1 MLKLIHIFSAMP
13 SKAHVFKQD
22 HIWTYTAAVTV
33 RIDNRGRCDICN
45 PLWKPHHTN
54 FTCTTAHCMLV
65 IVFLILSGPMKP
77 STVLCNEA
85 LYRQLSELT
94 TRMRVCRDH
103 GRDDDYILI

>member
-1 MLKLIHIFSAMP
+1 MIFAILNGSLIIPISLALLLI
-13 SKAHVFKQD
+13 V
-22 HIWTYTAAVTV
+22 V
-33 RIDNRGRCDICN
+33 
-45 PLWKPHHTN
+45 
-54 FTCTTAHCMLV
+54 MLV
-65 IVFLILSGPMKP
+65 IVFLILSGPMKS